1 MLTSIPPAG
10 SAVLPWEVL
19 FHRAGETVSFSWRS
33 YWRSCLCSCPVSDGA
48 EEAAGS
54 CTQAPSHSPPSK
66 PKLVVKPPGS
76 SLNGVPP
83 NPTPIVQRLPAFL
96 DNHNYAK
103 SPMQVSWEHPC
114 RILYLILLRGCN
126 RQFPHVVPWCSPLAW
141 LGQAAWAWDA
151 RFLCLIQ
158 KGLTTAGA

>member
-1 MLTSIPPAG
+1 MLCHDT
-10 SAVLPWEVL
+10 
-19 FHRAGETVSFSWRS
+19 GETVGWGQVFLRIW
-33 YWRSCLCSCPVSDGA
+33 LKVLPVLLAPLDGV
-48 EEAAGS
+48 EDVAGS
-54 CTQAPSHSPPSK
+54 CPQAPSHSPPSK

-114 RILYLILLRGCN
+114 RSPSRILLRGCN
-126 RQFPHVVPWCSPLAW
+126 RQFLHMVPWCSPY
-141 LGQAAWAWDA
+141 
-151 RFLCLIQ
+151 
-158 KGLTTAGA
+158 T